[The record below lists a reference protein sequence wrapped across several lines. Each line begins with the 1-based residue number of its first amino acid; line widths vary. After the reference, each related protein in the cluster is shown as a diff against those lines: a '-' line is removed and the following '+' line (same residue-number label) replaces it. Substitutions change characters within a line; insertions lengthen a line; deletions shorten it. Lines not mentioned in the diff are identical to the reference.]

1 MTTPD
6 RELPEPKPR
15 NCCGERLNPCKK
27 CGADV
32 WGRGEDE
39 YGSLADGGSYERFEC
54 GHCRNTI
61 YVELPD

>member
-15 NCCGERLNPCKK
+15 NCWAGRLNPCKK

-32 WGRGEDE
+32 WGPGEDE
-39 YGSLADGGSYERFEC
+39 YGSLADGGSYERFKC